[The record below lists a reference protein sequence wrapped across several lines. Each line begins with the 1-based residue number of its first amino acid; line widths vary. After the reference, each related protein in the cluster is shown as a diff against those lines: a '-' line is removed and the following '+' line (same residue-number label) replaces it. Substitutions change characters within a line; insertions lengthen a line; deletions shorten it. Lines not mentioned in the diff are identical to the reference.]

1 MIFCVAA
8 ACGGDVMKM
17 SVDDTT
23 SSKAGSNLTVSMES
37 VSGHGTYHLIIVQSL
52 IHVKTLCYT
61 ENKMFQALVGFC
73 FVGIFTYAMH

>member
-1 MIFCVAA
+1 MYCVAA

-37 VSGHGTYHLIIVQSL
+37 VSGHGTYHHIIVLSL
-52 IHVKTLCYT
+52 IHVKALCYT
-61 ENKMFQALVGFC
+61 EDKMFQALVGFC

>member
-1 MIFCVAA
+1 MYCVAA
-8 ACGGDVMKM
+8 ACGSDVMKM

-23 SSKAGSNLTVSMES
+23 SSKAVSNLTVSMES
-37 VSGHGTYHLIIVQSL
+37 VTGHGMYHLIIVQSL
-52 IHVKTLCYT
+52 IRVKTLCYT